1 MFFYICIF
9 VHSGM
14 QSVCYWASL
23 AFSAL
28 ILRDTYEEIIEI
40 FFQTNASKYKNLICM
55 IIYS

>member
-9 VHSGM
+9 VHSGLL
-14 QSVCYWASL
+14 SVSYWLAL

-28 ILRDTYEEIIEI
+28 ILRDTYGEILEI
-40 FFQTNASKYKNLICM
+40 FFQTNASKYKYLICM

>member
-9 VHSGM
+9 VHSGLLYV
-14 QSVCYWASL
+14 SYWLAL

-28 ILRDTYEEIIEI
+28 ILRDTYGDIFEI
-40 FFQTNASKYKNLICM
+40 FFQTNASKYKYLICM